1 MPITGK
7 LFLTLPRQFSAGL
20 KRGQAMLFLF
30 NTKILEIEMPEYRLA
45 QAWRTLGC
53 GEPGGM
59 RGVDAVNFV
68 RAVLESHAQEG
79 LEPDAGLQADLASL
93 LIAKTGA
100 NAAIFVTGNS
110 GSIEPR
116 LTQLPPRILQAL
128 KAEAD
133 GDNVSCPIEEVW
145 ANAA

>member
-1 MPITGK
+1 
-7 LFLTLPRQFSAGL
+7 
-20 KRGQAMLFLF
+20 MLFLF

-45 QAWRTLGC
+45 QAWRGLGC
-53 GEPGGM
+53 GDPASM
-59 RGVDAVNFV
+59 RGNDAVDFV
-68 RAVLESHAQEG
+68 RAVLESHARDG
-79 LEPDAGLQADLASL
+79 LEPDTALAGDLACL

-100 NAAIFVTGNS
+100 NAAIFVSGAA

-128 KAEAD
+128 RAEAD
-133 GDNVSCPIEEVW
+133 GDTVSCPIEDVW